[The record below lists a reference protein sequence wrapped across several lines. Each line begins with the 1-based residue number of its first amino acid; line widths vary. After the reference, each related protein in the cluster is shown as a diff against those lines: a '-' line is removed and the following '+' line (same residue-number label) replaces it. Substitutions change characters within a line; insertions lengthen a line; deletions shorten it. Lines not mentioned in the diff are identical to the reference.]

1 MAEDR
6 EPPPLFE
13 DEETVRKQE
22 DNEDLFTSVSES
34 SPATLEDVK
43 LGNEKEEEKEDA
55 EDKEDIFADAVNEV
69 SLADSPEKAKSDI
82 VSTNNDTSSSI
93 KHDVTNSNV
102 AAAVTKPQS
111 LSLPSTVGRN
121 SPEVDYMSLSR
132 PEADVEE
139 EEEEEG
145 SQFNIEITVT
155 EPRKMG
161 DGMNAYMAYRV
172 NTKTTIPQFSRAE
185 MSVYRRFSDFLGLH
199 EKLVEKHQARGMIVP
214 PAPEKSIVGM
224 TKIKMMKEEAGSADF
239 VEKRRASLE
248 RYLNRTAKQPQLT
261 TDPTFIEFLQLD
273 DELPKSTS
281 TSALSGAGML
291 RLFGKV
297 GDSISKMTFKM
308 DETDQWFEEKQQQIE
323 ALDQQLRKLHASIE
337 ALVIHRKDLAVN
349 TGNFA
354 KSAAMVG
361 NAEEHTALSR
371 ALSQLAEIEERIDQL
386 HMDQAD
392 ADFFVLSELIK
403 DYVGMVSAVKETQ
416 WAGNFYLGCHHPI
429 CDFCVMPMYLAV
441 NTGNFAKSAAM
452 VGNAEEHTALS
463 RALSQLAEIEER
475 IDQLHM
481 DQADA
486 DFFVLSELIKDY
498 VGMVSAVKGVFH
510 ERVKCFRMWKDAE
523 MNLTKKREVR
533 AKLELAR
540 KMDKIPSVNQE
551 ITQLEM
557 KVEQG
562 ERDFEAISKTI
573 RKEVVRFERQ
583 RVRDFKSTII
593 NYLES
598 LMNNQQQL
606 IKYWESFLPEAKA
619 IA

>member
-1 MAEDR
+1 MKI
-6 EPPPLFE
+6 L
-13 DEETVRKQE
+13 
-22 DNEDLFTSVSES
+22 S
-34 SPATLEDVK
+34 SPGTLEDVT
-43 LGNEKEEEKEDA
+43 LGDETLGDETETKSEKEDI
-55 EDKEDIFADAVNEV
+55 EEKEDIFADAVNEV
-69 SLADSPEKAKSDI
+69 SQNDSQEVSQIDSPEKAKSDT
-82 VSTNNDTSSSI
+82 VKPNNDTSATGSV
-93 KHDVTNSNV
+93 KRGVTDTNV
-102 AAAVTKPQS
+102 ATSVAKPQS
-111 LSLPSTVGRN
+111 LSLSSTFNQN
-121 SPEVDYMSLSR
+121 SPEVDYMSRLR
-132 PEADVEE
+132 PEDEE
-139 EEEEEG
+139 EEEEV

-214 PAPEKSIVGM
+214 PAPEKSVVGM

-239 VEKRRASLE
+239 VEKRRAALE
-248 RYLNRTAKQPQLT
+248 RYLNRTAKQPQLS

-308 DETDQWFEEKQQQIE
+308 DETDQWFEEKQQQID

-337 ALVIHRKDLAVN
+337 ALVIHRKDLAMN
-349 TGNFA
+349 TGSFA

-403 DYVGMVSAVKETQ
+403 DYVGMVA
-416 WAGNFYLGCHHPI
+416 
-429 CDFCVMPMYLAV
+429 
-441 NTGNFAKSAAM
+441 
-452 VGNAEEHTALS
+452 
-463 RALSQLAEIEER
+463 
-475 IDQLHM
+475 
-481 DQADA
+481 
-486 DFFVLSELIKDY
+486 
-498 VGMVSAVKGVFH
+498 AVKGVFH
-510 ERVKCFRMWKDAE
+510 ERVKCFRMWKEAE

-540 KMDKIPSVNQE
+540 KMDKIPAVNQE

-562 ERDFEAISKTI
+562 ERDFESISKTI
-573 RKEVVRFERQ
+573 RKEVVRFEKQ
-583 RVRDFKSTII
+583 RVRDFKSTIV